1 MNLPKPLNAE
11 EKYLYATVAR
21 LETICEMLSTIVDR
35 IGEKEDVVDEEVV
48 VESTSAKDDKC
59 KGITLAG
66 VRCKSTAKE
75 GSDYCAIHG
84 KE

>member
-11 EKYLYATVAR
+11 EKYLYATVVR
-21 LETICEMLSTIVDR
+21 LETICEMLSKIVDH
-35 IGEKEDVVDEEVV
+35 IGEKEDVADEEVI
-48 VESTSAKDDKC
+48 VENVPERC

-66 VRCKSTAKE
+66 ARCKSTAKE